1 MSDKSRP
8 GRKGFGKKRK
18 GRPAHVKGD
27 PYKRDNRWRYVQ
39 DEVRS

>member
-27 PYKRDNRWRYVQ
+27 PYKRDRFKYVQ
-39 DEVRS
+39 HEVRS